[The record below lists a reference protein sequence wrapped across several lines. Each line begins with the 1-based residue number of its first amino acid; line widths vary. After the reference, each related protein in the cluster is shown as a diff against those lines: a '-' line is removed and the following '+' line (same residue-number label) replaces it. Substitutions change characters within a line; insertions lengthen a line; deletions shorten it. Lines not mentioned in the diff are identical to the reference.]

1 MYKFSQKDRACL
13 LRIMDAIEKITDY
26 AGHFDNADDFFDDS
40 QAFDAAMMNFVIIGE
55 MVSKLSDDSIAS
67 TQYLIDWHKIKGFRN
82 IIAHNYFGI
91 DAEEVWQIIQSKLEP
106 LKRDIQTFL

>member
-1 MYKFSQKDRACL
+1 MYKFSQKDRGYL
-13 LRIMDAIEKITDY
+13 SGILDSIEKISDY
-26 AGHFDNADDFFDDS
+26 SDHFENADDFFNDS

-55 MVSKLSDDSIAS
+55 MVSKLSDDFITS
-67 TQYLIDWHKIKGFRN
+67 TQHVIDWHKIKGFRN